1 LGRKKSEKSF
11 AGVSIDI
18 LDGLAKLRLAR
29 DLQSNGAL
37 LSFRNLIWQVK
48 AARFARCQEEVTMA
62 TLAKAAPQPIPRIA
76 PREDLNPYRI
86 AQIQFDIAAEYLKL
100 DQGLRQILRTP
111 KRILEVSIPTKM
123 DNGQVKVFSG
133 YRVQHNVARG
143 PAKGGI
149 RYHPA
154 VTLDEVKALAAWMT
168 WKTATVNI
176 PYGGGK
182 GGVICDPKR
191 MTKSELERMTRRYTS
206 EILPIIGP
214 ERDIPAPDMYT
225 DAQTMAWIMDT
236 YSMTKG
242 YSTLGV
248 VTGKPLSIGGSEGRN
263 EATARGCLVAVE
275 EACRVKKM
283 SLRGTSVA
291 IQGFGNAG
299 SLAAKL
305 FAEKK
310 ARIVAIS
317 DSRGGV
323 FNSRGIDPLKAMRYK
338 ERSGTVVGMPGTSRI
353 SNDELLTMKCD
364 ILIPAALENV
374 ITLNNADQIKAKIV
388 AEAANGPT
396 TPHADEVLARKGIML
411 LPDILANAG
420 GVTVSY
426 FEWVQ
431 DLQSF
436 FWSEAEVN
444 AKLESVMR
452 RAFTEVHE
460 SARKHRTHM
469 RTGAYCLAVGRVADA
484 TLVRGLFP

>member
-1 LGRKKSEKSF
+1 
-11 AGVSIDI
+11 
-18 LDGLAKLRLAR
+18 
-29 DLQSNGAL
+29 
-37 LSFRNLIWQVK
+37 
-48 AARFARCQEEVTMA
+48 MA
-62 TLAKAAPQPIPRIA
+62 TVVKPAPQPIPRIA

-86 AQIQFDIAAEYLKL
+86 AQIQFDMAAEYLKL
-100 DQGLRQILRTP
+100 DQSLRQILRTP
-111 KRILEVSIPTKM
+111 KRILEVSVPTKM
-123 DNGQVKVFSG
+123 DNGQVKVFTG
-133 YRVQHNVARG
+133 FRVQHNVARG

-149 RYHPA
+149 RYHPN

-176 PYGGGK
+176 PYGGAK

-191 MTKSELERMTRRYTS
+191 MSKGELERMTRRFAS
-206 EILPIIGP
+206 EILPVIGP
-214 ERDIPAPDMYT
+214 EQDIPAPDMYT

-248 VTGKPLSIGGSEGRN
+248 VTGKPIALGGSEGRV
-263 EATARGCLVAVE
+263 EATARGCLVVCE
-275 EACRVKKM
+275 EACKVKKIN
-283 SLRGTSVA
+283 LRGATVA

-299 SLAAKL
+299 SYAARL
-305 FAEKK
+305 FTDKK
-310 ARIVAIS
+310 ARVVAIS

-338 ERSGTVVGMPGTSRI
+338 ERAGTVVGMPGTSRI
-353 SNDELLTMKCD
+353 SNDDLLTMKCD
-364 ILIPAALENV
+364 ILIPAALENA

-396 TPHADEVLARKGIML
+396 TPHADEVLARKGTMV

-420 GVTVSY
+420 GVSVSY

-431 DLQSF
+431 DLQGF
-436 FWSEAEVN
+436 FWPEDEVK

-452 RAFTEVHE
+452 RAFQEVYE
-460 SARKHRTHM
+460 TMRKHRTHM
-469 RTGAYCLAVGRVADA
+469 RVGAYVLAVGRVAEA

>member
-1 LGRKKSEKSF
+1 
-11 AGVSIDI
+11 
-18 LDGLAKLRLAR
+18 
-29 DLQSNGAL
+29 
-37 LSFRNLIWQVK
+37 
-48 AARFARCQEEVTMA
+48 MA
-62 TLAKAAPQPIPRIA
+62 TVAKAAPQPIPRIA

-86 AQIQFDIAAEYLKL
+86 SQIQFDIAAEYLKL
-100 DQGLRQILRTP
+100 DPSLRQVLRMP
-111 KRILEVSIPTKM
+111 KRVLEVSVPTKL
-123 DNGQVKVFSG
+123 DNGQIKVFTG
-133 YRVQHNVARG
+133 YRVQHNIARG

-154 VTLDEVKALAAWMT
+154 VTLDEVRALAAWMT

-191 MTKSELERMTRRYTS
+191 MSKSELERMTRRYTS

-214 ERDIPAPDMYT
+214 EQDIPAPDVYT
-225 DAQTMAWIMDT
+225 DSQTMAWIMDT

-242 YSTLGV
+242 YSSLGV
-248 VTGKPLSIGGSEGRN
+248 VTGKPVSLGGSEGRA
-263 EATARGCLVAVE
+263 EATARGCMFVTE

-283 SLRGTSVA
+283 SLRGSTVA

-305 FAEKK
+305 FTEKK
-310 ARIVAIS
+310 ARVIAVS

-353 SNDELLTMKCD
+353 SNDDLLTMKCD

-388 AEAANGPT
+388 AEAANGPS
-396 TPHADEVLARKGIML
+396 TPHADEVLARKGIMV

-444 AKLESVMR
+444 VKLESVMKH
-452 RAFTEVHE
+452 AFLEVYE
-460 SARKHRTHM
+460 TARKHRTHM

>member
-1 LGRKKSEKSF
+1 ML
-11 AGVSIDI
+11 
-18 LDGLAKLRLAR
+18 
-29 DLQSNGAL
+29 
-37 LSFRNLIWQVK
+37 
-48 AARFARCQEEVTMA
+48 MA
-62 TLAKAAPQPIPRIA
+62 TVAKAAPQPVPRIA

-86 AQIQFDIAAEYLKL
+86 SQIQFDIAAEYLKL
-100 DQGLRQILRTP
+100 DPGLRGVLRTP

-123 DNGQVKVFSG
+123 DNGQIKVFTG
-133 YRVQHNVARG
+133 YRVQHNIARG

-149 RYHPA
+149 RYHPS
-154 VTLDEVKALAAWMT
+154 VTLDEVRALAAWMT

-191 MTKSELERMTRRYTS
+191 MSKAELERMTRRFAS

-214 ERDIPAPDMYT
+214 ERDIPAPDVYT

-236 YSMTKG
+236 YSMTVG
-242 YSTLGV
+242 YSSLGV
-248 VTGKPLSIGGSEGRN
+248 VTGKPLSIGGSEGRH
-263 EATARGCLVAVE
+263 EATARGCLFVTE

-283 SLRGTSVA
+283 PLRGASVA

-305 FAEKK
+305 FSEKK
-310 ARIVAIS
+310 AKIIAIS

-323 FNSRGIDPLKAMRYK
+323 FNSRGIDPLKAARYK

-353 SNDELLTMKCD
+353 SNDDLLTMKCD

-388 AEAANGPT
+388 SEAANGPT
-396 TPHADEVLARKGIML
+396 TPHADEVLARKGITL

-444 AKLESVMR
+444 AKLESVMK
-452 RAFTEVHE
+452 RAFNEVHE
-460 SARKHRTHM
+460 TARKHRTHM

>member
-1 LGRKKSEKSF
+1 
-11 AGVSIDI
+11 
-18 LDGLAKLRLAR
+18 
-29 DLQSNGAL
+29 
-37 LSFRNLIWQVK
+37 
-48 AARFARCQEEVTMA
+48 MA

-111 KRILEVSIPTKM
+111 KRVLEVSIPTKM

-191 MTKSELERMTRRYTS
+191 MTKPELERMTRRYTS
-206 EILPIIGP
+206 EILPLIGP
-214 ERDIPAPDMYT
+214 EKDIPAPDMYT

-283 SLRGTSVA
+283 SIRGSSVA

-305 FAEKK
+305 FSEKK
-310 ARIVAIS
+310 ARVIAIS

-353 SNDELLTMKCD
+353 SNDELLAMKCD

>member
-1 LGRKKSEKSF
+1 
-11 AGVSIDI
+11 
-18 LDGLAKLRLAR
+18 
-29 DLQSNGAL
+29 
-37 LSFRNLIWQVK
+37 
-48 AARFARCQEEVTMA
+48 MA
-62 TLAKAAPQPIPRIA
+62 TAPKPTPQPIPRIA
-76 PREDLNPYRI
+76 PREDLNPFRI
-86 AQIQFDIAAEYLKL
+86 AQIQFDLAAEYLKL
-100 DQGLRQILRTP
+100 DPGIRQILRTP
-111 KRILEVSIPTKM
+111 KRMLEVSIPTKM
-123 DNGQVKVFSG
+123 DNGQIKVFTG

-149 RYHPA
+149 RYHPN
-154 VTLDEVKALAAWMT
+154 VTLDEVKALATWMT
-168 WKTATVNI
+168 WKTAAVNI
-176 PYGGGK
+176 PFGGGK

-191 MTKSELERMTRRYTS
+191 MSKPELERLTRRYAS
-206 EILPIIGP
+206 EILPVIGP
-214 ERDIPAPDMYT
+214 EQDIPAPDVYT

-248 VTGKPLSIGGSEGRN
+248 VTGKPVSIGGSEGRK
-263 EATARGCLVAVE
+263 EATARGVLVVVE
-275 EACRVKKM
+275 EACKIKKIP
-283 SLRGTSVA
+283 LRGASIA

-299 SLAAKL
+299 SLIAKL

-323 FNSRGIDPLKAMRYK
+323 TNPRGIDPLKAMRYK
-338 ERSGTVVGMPGTSRI
+338 ERSGTVVGMPGTTRI
-353 SNDELLTMKCD
+353 SNDDLLTMKCD

-374 ITLNNADQIKAKIV
+374 ITLNNVEQIKARII

-396 TPHADEVLARKGIML
+396 TPHADEVLARRGITL
-411 LPDILANAG
+411 LPDILTNAG

-436 FWSEAEVN
+436 FWSESEVN

-452 RAFTEVHE
+452 RAFLEAYDTT
-460 SARKHRTHM
+460 RRHRTHM
-469 RTGAYCLAVGRVADA
+469 RTGTYVLAVGRVADA

>member
-1 LGRKKSEKSF
+1 
-11 AGVSIDI
+11 
-18 LDGLAKLRLAR
+18 
-29 DLQSNGAL
+29 
-37 LSFRNLIWQVK
+37 
-48 AARFARCQEEVTMA
+48 MA
-62 TLAKAAPQPIPRIA
+62 TVAKAAPQPIPRIA

-86 AQIQFDIAAEYLKL
+86 SQIQFDIAAEYLKL
-100 DQGLRQILRTP
+100 DPGLRQILRTP
-111 KRILEVSIPTKM
+111 KRVFEVSVPTKM
-123 DNGQVKVFSG
+123 DNGQIKVFTG
-133 YRVQHNVARG
+133 YRVQHNIARG

-191 MTKSELERMTRRYTS
+191 MSKPELERMTRRYAS
-206 EILPIIGP
+206 EIFPIIGP
-214 ERDIPAPDMYT
+214 EQDIPAPDVYT
-225 DAQTMAWIMDT
+225 DSQTMAWIMDT

-242 YSTLGV
+242 YSSLGV

-263 EATARGCLVAVE
+263 EATARGCLFVTE

-283 SLRGTSVA
+283 SLRGSSVA

-310 ARIVAIS
+310 ARVIAIS

-353 SNDELLTMKCD
+353 SNDDLLTMKCD

-388 AEAANGPT
+388 AEAGNGPT
-396 TPHADEVLARKGIML
+396 TPHADEVLARKGIMV

-444 AKLESVMR
+444 VKLETVMK
-452 RAFTEVHE
+452 RAFLEVHE
-460 SARKHRTHM
+460 TARKHRTHM

>member
-1 LGRKKSEKSF
+1 
-11 AGVSIDI
+11 
-18 LDGLAKLRLAR
+18 
-29 DLQSNGAL
+29 
-37 LSFRNLIWQVK
+37 
-48 AARFARCQEEVTMA
+48 MA
-62 TLAKAAPQPIPRIA
+62 TVAKAAPAPIPRIA

-86 AQIQFDIAAEYLKL
+86 SQIQFDIAAEYLKL
-100 DQGLRQILRTP
+100 DPGLRQILRTP
-111 KRILEVSIPTKM
+111 KRVFEVSVPTKM
-123 DNGQVKVFSG
+123 DNGQIKVFTG
-133 YRVQHNVARG
+133 YRVQHNIARG

-191 MTKSELERMTRRYTS
+191 MSKPELERMTRRYAS
-206 EILPIIGP
+206 EIFPIIGP
-214 ERDIPAPDMYT
+214 EQDIPAPDVYT
-225 DAQTMAWIMDT
+225 DSQTMAWIMDT

-248 VTGKPLSIGGSEGRN
+248 VTGKPLSIGGSEGRH
-263 EATARGCLVAVE
+263 EATARGCMFVTE
-275 EACRVKKM
+275 EACRMKKM
-283 SLRGTSVA
+283 SLRGSTVA

-310 ARIVAIS
+310 SRVIAIS

-353 SNDELLTMKCD
+353 SNDDLLTMKCD

-396 TPHADEVLARKGIML
+396 TPHADEVLARKGIMV
-411 LPDILANAG
+411 LPDILANSG

-436 FWSEAEVN
+436 FWSESEVN
-444 AKLESVMR
+444 AKLESVMK
-452 RAFTEVHE
+452 RAFVEVHE
-460 SARKHRTHM
+460 TARKHRTHM